1 MESIR
6 RERNNFGLWYPRVMA
21 ENCAFS
27 ISLSLP
33 PHPGIAFEISHG
45 WIPAFP
51 APMLAL
57 SGFSRARSAPHSEPI
72 DGAILM
78 KPPVICLIHIYG
90 RAICQD

>member
-1 MESIR
+1 MVS
-6 RERNNFGLWYPRVMA
+6 NGVMA

-27 ISLSLP
+27 IP
-33 PHPGIAFEISHG
+33 ARPGIAFEISHG

-51 APMLAL
+51 APVLAL
-57 SGFSRARSAPHSEPI
+57 SGFSRARSPPHSEPI